1 MKEAWGIVG
10 LGESYQMH
18 TSPKSIIIAIIFDV
32 TSYTEHV
39 TLEKTICFLHSDFFK
54 LCFLMEII
62 SKWHL

>member
-18 TSPKSIIIAIIFDV
+18 TSPKSIIIAIILDV

-39 TLEKTICFLHSDFFK
+39 TLEKTICFLHSDFF
-54 LCFLMEII
+54 
-62 SKWHL
+62 